1 MNVLAATRA
10 YVDRIVSDPNNPG
23 MKVLLSDAET
33 TKTVANVYSQTEILD
48 RDVFLVERL
57 DQARGHEPMRH
68 LKAAAFVRP
77 TAANLRFA
85 TEGAADPRFGEYH
98 LFANVAPR
106 AQLRELAESDDLEVV
121 RQVQEFYADFVPVRR
136 CFIHAEPAPGAAPEH
151 DAAHR
156 RLVEAQRRRR
166 ALFFTSAEGPARDD
180 PLLVGLGGGQG
191 HRDGGPARR
200 RRGRHLPL

>member
-23 MKVLLSDAET
+23 MKVLLLDAET

-77 TAANLRFA
+77 TAANFALLRR
-85 TEGAADPRFGEYH
+85 ELADPRFGEYH
-98 LFANVAPR
+98 LYFANVTPR
-106 AQLRELAESDDLEVV
+106 AQLRRS
-121 RQVQEFYADFVPVRR
+121 
-136 CFIHAEPAPGAAPEH
+136 
-151 DAAHR
+151 
-156 RLVEAQRRRR
+156 
-166 ALFFTSAEGPARDD
+166 
-180 PLLVGLGGGQG
+180 
-191 HRDGGPARR
+191 
-200 RRGRHLPL
+200 